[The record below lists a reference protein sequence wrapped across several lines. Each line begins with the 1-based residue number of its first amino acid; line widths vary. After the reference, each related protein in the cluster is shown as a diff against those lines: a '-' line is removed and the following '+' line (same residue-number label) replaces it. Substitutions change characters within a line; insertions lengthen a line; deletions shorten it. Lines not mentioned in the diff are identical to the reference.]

1 MKLRTIAAAGG
12 ALALLVGTAGCSTP
26 SDAGSA
32 ASEEVVTV
40 GAILSMSGVYS
51 TLGPA
56 QKNAIELGLQT
67 LNEDGFEVDGAHHT
81 LAFDYADDKSDPA
94 TTGVA
99 ALRQMVQSDG
109 LPLIAFGL
117 GSSTYAPQLERTPVP
132 MVNILDSTYPS
143 ILEYSEDIVLMRG
156 ASETYTIGC
165 VDWAAEQLGAS
176 KVSVID
182 TKGEPYGEGLTKL
195 VEQQGTA
202 AGLDVTVTSAPLGS
216 ADYGS
221 AISGALAT
229 QPDVVYLSSVTG
241 VILPVLK
248 QLRQAGYTGPVM
260 HSAGVNPQQAEAILG
275 DGFDTLMGD
284 NYDCAGTTPTTAA
297 DEATRAFA
305 EAYQAKYDEVPQ
317 DLTMWAYDLP
327 FVVAAAMTEAGST
340 SDRAAILA
348 ALEKIDVPE
357 GTVSGWLPSSDG
369 ALFTERN
376 ARTLSE
382 VTQWCTGAATIATAM
397 VFDGLGGEVA
407 DAKTTD
413 GPCAAAG

>member
-1 MKLRTIAAAGG
+1 MRVRTVAAVAAVAALTVVTSACSSQAGGDTGAAA
-12 ALALLVGTAGCSTP
+12 
-26 SDAGSA
+26 
-32 ASEEVVTV
+32 EEVTV
-40 GAILSMSGVYS
+40 GAILSMSGVYA

-56 QKNAIELGLQT
+56 QKNAIELGLDA
-67 LNEDGFEVDGAHHT
+67 LNEEGFEVDGTHHT
-81 LAFDYADDKSDPA
+81 LAFTYADDKSDPA

-99 ALRQMVQSDG
+99 ALRQMVQSDA

-143 ILEYSEDIVLMRG
+143 ILDYSDDIVLMRG

-165 VDWAAEQLGAS
+165 VDWATETLGAS
-176 KVSVID
+176 SISVID

-195 VEQQGTA
+195 IETQGTD

-221 AISGALAT
+221 AIAGALESD
-229 QPDVVYLSSVTG
+229 PDVVYLSSVTG

-275 DGFDTLMGD
+275 EGFDELMAD
-284 NYDCAGTTPTTAA
+284 NYDCAGTTPATAEN
-297 DEATRAFA
+297 EAARAFA

-340 SDRAAILA
+340 TDRSAILE
-348 ALEKIDVPE
+348 ALGTIEVPE
-357 GTVSGWLPSSDG
+357 GTVSGWLPSGDG
-369 ALFTERN
+369 ALFTDRN

-382 VTQWCTGAATIATAM
+382 VTQWCTGAASIATAT
-397 VFDGLGGEVA
+397 VFDGLGGEIA
-407 DAKTTD
+407 DAKVTD
-413 GPCAAAG
+413 DPCGAAG

>member
-1 MKLRTIAAAGG
+1 MRTRTITAAAG
-12 ALALLVGTAGCSTP
+12 ALALLLATSGC
-26 SDAGSA
+26 AA
-32 ASEEVVTV
+32 ASAPGGGAAEEEVTV
-40 GAILSMSGVYS
+40 GAILSMSGVYA

-56 QKNAIELGLQT
+56 QRNAIELGLAA
-67 LNEDGFEVDGAHHT
+67 LNKDGFEVDGAHHT
-81 LAFDYADDKSDPA
+81 LAFTYADDKSDPA

-99 ALRQMVQSDG
+99 ALRQMVQSDE

-143 ILEYSEDIVLMRG
+143 ILDYSDDIVLMRG

-165 VDWAAEQLGAS
+165 VDWAAETLGAS
-176 KVSVID
+176 SISVID

-195 VEQQGTA
+195 IEKQGTD

-221 AISGALAT
+221 AIAGALESD
-229 QPDVVYLSSVTG
+229 PDVVYLSSVTG

-248 QLRQAGYTGPVM
+248 QLRQAGYAGPVM

-275 DGFDTLMGD
+275 DGFDELMAD
-284 NYDCAGTTPTTAA
+284 NYDCAGTTPTTAEN
-297 DEATRAFA
+297 EATRAFA

-327 FVVAAAMTEAGST
+327 FVVAAAMTKAGST
-340 SDRAAILA
+340 TDSEAILT
-348 ALEKIDVPE
+348 ALGTIDVPK
-357 GTVSGWLPSSDG
+357 GTVSGWLPSADG
-369 ALFTERN
+369 ALFTDRN

-382 VTQWCTGAATIATAM
+382 VTQWCAGEASIATAM
-397 VFDGLGGEVA
+397 VFDGLGGEIA
-407 DAKTTD
+407 DAKVTD
-413 GPCAAAG
+413 DPCGAAG